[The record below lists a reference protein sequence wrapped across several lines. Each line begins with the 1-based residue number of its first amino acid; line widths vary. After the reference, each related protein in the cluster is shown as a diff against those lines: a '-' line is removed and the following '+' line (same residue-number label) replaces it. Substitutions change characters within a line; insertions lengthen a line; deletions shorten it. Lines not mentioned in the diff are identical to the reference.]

1 MTLGDGKMIAFVTD
15 LDKAV
20 LREGSSFKKGRLS
33 VAEVEAISK
42 VGRKSCAD
50 ESAQGLNL
58 PMTTTVNAED
68 DVCVGEAGD
77 SHPLRRRVGSAG
89 GT

>member
-1 MTLGDGKMIAFVTD
+1 MIAFVTD

-20 LREGSSFKKGRLS
+20 LREGSSFKRLKKGRLS

-50 ESAQGLNL
+50 E
-58 PMTTTVNAED
+58 
-68 DVCVGEAGD
+68 
-77 SHPLRRRVGSAG
+77 
-89 GT
+89 